1 MLIVS
6 LPSCSSAGR
15 PCPCARC
22 SSALAHGLRDGSAG
36 CEPPL
41 ESAISFCVSFG
52 CFSCSCSRRNFADL
66 KFCLHQKHW
75 NLPATACS
83 GILILGPSCAECCF
97 QVWRTAHPLVLTTIL
112 LALAVH
118 LCPLASFHGAAR
130 PFLWYTHVIYDGGLD
145 GRLRFPSTCFSHFR
159 LRERRSSPC
168 LGQLSG
174 SSPERVHPRVDLRA
188 NQLHD
193 ARRRHLHGHQD
204 LAHFRAHVQGAQLHL
219 FLSFSFHLSA
229 PPLSPG
235 TPGTSGSTS
244 HLLAAAAPAPASR
257 IACSA
262 PSFLC
267 QLGLACHCR
276 VHVPSSSSFSS
287 SLSPGTNPG
296 NFILI
301 VSVKSASH
309 T

>member
-52 CFSCSCSRRNFADL
+52 CFSCSCSRRNFADV
-66 KFCLHQKHW
+66 KFRLHQKHL
-75 NLPATACS
+75 NLPATDCS
-83 GILILGPSCAECCF
+83 GILILGPPCAECGF
-97 QVWRTAHPLVLTTIL
+97 QVWRTAPPLGLVLRTIL

-130 PFLWYTHVIYDGGLD
+130 PSHWYIHVIPDGGLD
-145 GRLRFPSTCFSHFR
+145 GRLRFLSTCFSHFW
-159 LRERRSSPC
+159 LRERLSSPC
-168 LGQLSG
+168 LGQLSD

-193 ARRRHLHGHQD
+193 ARRGHLHGHQD

-219 FLSFSFHLSA
+219 LIPILSFHLSA

-267 QLGLACHCR
+267 H
-276 VHVPSSSSFSS
+276 
-287 SLSPGTNPG
+287 
-296 NFILI
+296 
-301 VSVKSASH
+301 
-309 T
+309 